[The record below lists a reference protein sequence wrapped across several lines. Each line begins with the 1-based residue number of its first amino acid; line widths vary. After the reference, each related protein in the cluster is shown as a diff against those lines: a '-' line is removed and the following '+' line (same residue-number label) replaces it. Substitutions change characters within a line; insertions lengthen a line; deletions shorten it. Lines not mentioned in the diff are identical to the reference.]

1 MRRKALFF
9 DIDGTLWDEDSVIP
23 DSACRAIAA
32 MKAAGHAVL
41 ICTGRSRGYVYDRT
55 LLSLGFDGIVSS
67 AGAMLEIGSRTL
79 YCLMADRGALRRA
92 IASARALGYGPLLEG
107 NEALYLDRADM
118 PDTPY
123 IDKLF
128 HDLGSRL
135 RPLGGADGTW
145 PDVTKLSLIARGR
158 PDPEGMTARLRAD
171 WDVTVHAPEVLE
183 LTPHGID
190 KGTGLLRAL
199 DALGIG
205 RADSVAFGDSAND
218 LAMFR
223 EAGMGI
229 AMGNASGPLR
239 EKAHYVTTDL
249 HDDGI
254 WNAWQYLEAH
264 P

>member
-1 MRRKALFF
+1 MQLMRRAAL
-9 DIDGTLWDEDSVIP
+9 DGVQLDSLDDRIIIQSIEP
-23 DSACRAIAA
+23 
-32 MKAAGHAVL
+32 AAGKDTLSAV
-41 ICTGRSRGYVYDRT
+41 S
-55 LLSLGFDGIVSS
+55 
-67 AGAMLEIGSRTL
+67 
-79 YCLMADRGALRRA
+79 
-92 IASARALGYGPLLEG
+92 
-107 NEALYLDRADM
+107 
-118 PDTPY
+118 
-123 IDKLF
+123 
-128 HDLGSRL
+128 
-135 RPLGGADGTW
+135 LGGADGTW

-158 PDPEGMTARLRAD
+158 PDPEGMTARLLAD

-183 LTPHGID
+183 LTPHGVD